1 MLEKV
6 IDTEKNEN
14 IWFSIIICCYNSE
27 KYLMETVNSILK
39 QNYEFWELLII
50 DDGSSDNTK
59 TIINHLKESNKK
71 IKYYYQ
77 QNKGFASARNYAIEK
92 ALYEWIV
99 ILDHDDIALPNRLE
113 IHANQIRKKNNA
125 KLFFGDTIHFKD
137 NDTIIR
143 KNFDIFDFNKIFLE
157 KRKVYESLLIE
168 GCFIDSESVV
178 FSKEAAK
185 KIGGFNKNYKYLADY
200 EFFCRMGYYNDFGMT
215 NEVLSKWRIHK
226 DQATNKMEKIYKK
239 ELLLF
244 YLKNILSVNSL
255 YIKVSLI
262 KRIIKGA
269 IKYLIKIND

>member
-1 MLEKV
+1 MVEKV

-27 KYLMETVNSILK
+27 KYLKETVNSILN

-255 YIKVSLI
+255 HIKVSLI
-262 KRIIKGA
+262 MRIIKGV

>member
-143 KNFDIFDFNKIFLE
+143 KNFDKFDFNKIFLE